1 MSSVN
6 ENHIENDGD
15 NFSLIGISY
24 ASCSPLIR
32 STIFG
37 GETDLGIILTSL
49 NSERNKSVYGVLTC
63 DRLEIYFCESISSC
77 VQSDFFSLLAAKTNH
92 HPRDLERVAYKLSGR
107 VALGHFFRVVSA
119 MESQVIGEPQIL
131 GQVRICEQ
139 ISRSIAPASVFLNHV
154 FKYAFSVAKRVKNET
169 KISEGPTSLAAAAIR
184 VARNI
189 NGELT
194 TCNGV
199 IFGLDETA
207 IFLAEQFEQAGAK
220 KFINAESTKCNSKN
234 TSIPKAAPHLE
245 AQSRLIANS
254 DVALICNNDTNY
266 TITKEM
272 VSSALRLR
280 KYKPLFI
287 IDLGVP
293 GAVEPSVESLDAAF
307 VYNLDN
313 LEQLAVE
320 GIEKRALEK
329 QKAEGII
336 LEELQAFY
344 LKSPKH
350 DIGVLA
356 REIREALENELQ
368 VMLEQKPNL
377 TVKDA
382 CYLVLRKFLHQPLK
396 VTRELSENNQLNSET
411 EKLIRN
417 LLIPQN
423 GDKGDQNEF

>member
-1 MSSVN
+1 MPP
-6 ENHIENDGD
+6 IATIGFF
-15 NFSLIGISY
+15 NFLS
-24 ASCSPLIR
+24 AR
-32 STIFG
+32 
-37 GETDLGIILTSL
+37 
-49 NSERNKSVYGVLTC
+49 
-63 DRLEIYFCESISSC
+63 
-77 VQSDFFSLLAAKTNH
+77 TNLD
-92 HPRDLERVAYKLSGR
+92 PRDLERIAYKLSGK
-107 VALGHFFRVVSA
+107 VALKHFFKVVSA

-131 GQVRICEQ
+131 GQVRTCEQ
-139 ISRSIAPASVFLNHV
+139 ISRSIAPASIFLNHI

-194 TCNGV
+194 SCNGL

-207 IFLAEQFEQAGAK
+207 IFLAEQFEQAGVK
-220 KFINAESTKCNSKN
+220 KFITAASTEFNSKN
-234 TSIPKAAPHLE
+234 PNVLKADLQLE
-245 AQSRLIANS
+245 AHSQLIANS

-266 TITKEM
+266 TITKKM

-307 VYNLDN
+307 VYNLEN

-320 GIEKRALEK
+320 GIEKRVVEK

-336 LEELQAFY
+336 LEELETFY
-344 LKSPKH
+344 LRPPNRG
-350 DIGVLA
+350 IGVLA

-368 VMLEQKPNL
+368 SMLEQKPNL
-377 TVKDA
+377 SVRDA
-382 CYLVLRKFLHQPLK
+382 CYLVLKKFLHQPLK
-396 VTRELSENNQLNSET
+396 VTRELSENDQLNSET

>member
-49 NSERNKSVYGVLTC
+49 NSERNKSIYGVLTC

-77 VQSDFFSLLAAKTNH
+77 VQSDFFNLLAAKTNH

-234 TSIPKAAPHLE
+234 TSIPKAVPHLE

-368 VMLEQKPNL
+368 VMLEQKPNI

-396 VTRELSENNQLNSET
+396 VTRELSENNQLNLET
-411 EKLIRN
+411 EKFIRN

>member
-1 MSSVN
+1 MSSMD
-6 ENHIENDGD
+6 EGHIESDGD
-15 NFSLIGISY
+15 NFSLIGINY
-24 ASCSPLIR
+24 GSCPPLIR

-37 GETDLGIILTSL
+37 GETDLRIILTSL
-49 NSERNKSVYGVLTC
+49 NSEKNKSVYGVLTC
-63 DRLEIYFCESISSC
+63 DRLEIYFCKSIFSR
-77 VQSDFFSLLAAKTNH
+77 VQLDFFNLLAARTYLD
-92 HPRDLERVAYKLSGR
+92 PRDLERVAYKLSGK
-107 VALGHFFRVVSA
+107 VALKHFFKVVSA

-131 GQVRICEQ
+131 GQVRTCEQ
-139 ISRSIAPASVFLNHV
+139 ISRSIAPASIFLNHI

-194 TCNGV
+194 SCNGL

-207 IFLAEQFEQAGAK
+207 IFLAEQFEQAGVK
-220 KFINAESTKCNSKN
+220 KFITAASAEFYSKN
-234 TSIPKAAPHLE
+234 PNVLKADLQLE
-245 AQSRLIANS
+245 ARSQLIANS

-266 TITKEM
+266 TITKKM

-307 VYNLDN
+307 VYNLEN

-320 GIEKRALEK
+320 GIEKRVVEK

-336 LEELQAFY
+336 LEELETFY
-344 LKSPKH
+344 LRPPNR

-368 VMLEQKPNL
+368 SMLEQKPNL
-377 TVKDA
+377 SVRDA
-382 CYLVLRKFLHQPLK
+382 CYLVLKKFLHQPLK
-396 VTRELSENNQLNSET
+396 VTRELSENDQLNSET

-423 GDKGDQNEF
+423 GDKGDPNEF

>member
-1 MSSVN
+1 MSSMN
-6 ENHIENDGD
+6 EGHIESYGD
-15 NFSLIGISY
+15 NFSLIGINY
-24 ASCSPLIR
+24 GSCPPLIR

-37 GETDLGIILTSL
+37 GETDLRIILTSL
-49 NSERNKSVYGVLTC
+49 NSEKNKSVYGVLTC
-63 DRLEIYFCESISSC
+63 DRLEIYFCKSIFSR
-77 VQSDFFSLLAAKTNH
+77 VQLDFFNLLAARTYLD
-92 HPRDLERVAYKLSGR
+92 PRDLERVAYKLSGR
-107 VALGHFFRVVSA
+107 VALKHFFKVVSA

-131 GQVRICEQ
+131 GQVRTCEQ
-139 ISRSIAPASVFLNHV
+139 ISRSIAPASIFLNHI

-194 TCNGV
+194 SCNGL

-207 IFLAEQFEQAGAK
+207 IFLAEQFEQAGVK
-220 KFINAESTKCNSKN
+220 KFITAASAEFYSKN
-234 TSIPKAAPHLE
+234 PNVLKADLQLE
-245 AQSRLIANS
+245 ARSQLIANS

-266 TITKEM
+266 TITKKM

-307 VYNLDN
+307 VYNLEN

-320 GIEKRALEK
+320 GIEKRVVEK

-336 LEELQAFY
+336 LEELETFY
-344 LKSPKH
+344 LRPPNR

-368 VMLEQKPNL
+368 SMLEQKPNL
-377 TVKDA
+377 SVKDA
-382 CYLVLRKFLHQPLK
+382 CYLALKKFLHQPLK
-396 VTRELSENNQLNSET
+396 VARELSENDQLNSET

-423 GDKGDQNEF
+423 GDKGDPNEF

>member
-6 ENHIENDGD
+6 EDHIKNDGD

-77 VQSDFFSLLAAKTNH
+77 VQSDFFNLLAVKTNH
-92 HPRDLERVAYKLSGR
+92 HFRDLERVAYKLSGR

-131 GQVRICEQ
+131 GQVRVCEQ

-220 KFINAESTKCNSKN
+220 KFINAESTKFNSN
-234 TSIPKAAPHLE
+234 NASISKAVLHLE

-254 DVALICNNDTNY
+254 DIALICNNDTNY
-266 TITKEM
+266 TITKEV

-344 LKSPKH
+344 LKSPNH
-350 DIGVLA
+350 NIGVLA
-356 REIREALENELQ
+356 KEIREALESELQ
-368 VMLEQKPNL
+368 AMLEQKPNL

-423 GDKGDQNEF
+423 GDKGDQHEL

>member
-6 ENHIENDGD
+6 EDHIENDAD
-15 NFSLIGISY
+15 NFSLIGINY
-24 ASCSPLIR
+24 ASCPPLIR

-49 NSERNKSVYGVLTC
+49 NSERNNSVYGVLTC
-63 DRLEIYFCESISSC
+63 DRLEIYFCKSISDR
-77 VQSDFFSLLAAKTNH
+77 VQSDFLNLLAERTKLD
-92 HPRDLERVAYKLSGR
+92 PRDLERAAYKLSGK

-131 GQVRICEQ
+131 GQVRSCEQ
-139 ISRSIAPASVFLNHV
+139 ISKSIAPASMFLNHI

-194 TCNGV
+194 TCSGV
-199 IFGLDETA
+199 IFGWDETA

-220 KFINAESTKCNSKN
+220 KFINAESTRFNSKDF
-234 TSIPKAAPHLE
+234 SILKADLHVE
-245 AQSRLIANS
+245 AQSQLIANS

-266 TITKEM
+266 TLTKKV
-272 VSSALRLR
+272 VSSALRSR

-293 GAVEPSVESLDAAF
+293 GAVEPSAESLDAAF
-307 VYNLDN
+307 IYNLDN

-329 QKAEGII
+329 QKAEDII
-336 LEELQAFY
+336 LEELETFY
-344 LKSPKH
+344 LKTPNR

-368 VMLEQKPNL
+368 FMLEQKPNL
-377 TVKDA
+377 SVKDA
-382 CYLVLRKFLHQPLK
+382 CYLALRKFLHQPLK
-396 VTRELSENNQLNSET
+396 VTRELSENDQLNSET

-423 GDKGDQNEF
+423 GDKGDQHEL